1 MYKNNLLLVIVMLLL
16 ITGCANKNVMEEEI
30 IPLQIAQYNA
40 ASMCTIENKVYYL
53 NQDGVYCNE
62 SGEFKRIIQ
71 EQNLSN
77 LYATEDCLYVFQN
90 STKLY
95 QLDNH
100 ELTLIADLSDNDYWT
115 EDSVCLGVS
124 GDYIVWANQ
133 TNTNEE
139 ESQEEWYC
147 YNIQQSQT
155 VCILDESDYGYDCW
169 LQDNDLYIHNE
180 SQVNKIDLQTK
191 ENKVLYPS
199 TIDIE
204 ISGIYVYKENVVLG
218 IRNLQEETRG
228 YYLYK
233 CR

>member
-1 MYKNNLLLVIVMLLL
+1 MHKKNIFLFFMILLLT
-16 ITGCANKNVMEEEI
+16 TGCAKKNVMEEEST
-30 IPLQIAQYNA
+30 PLQIAQYNA
-40 ASMCTIENKVYYL
+40 ASMCTIENNVYYL
-53 NQDGVYCNE
+53 NQDGIYCNE

-77 LYATEDCLYVFQN
+77 LYAAGDCLYVFQN

-100 ELTLIADLSDNDYWT
+100 ELALIVDLSDNNYWT
-115 EDSVCLGVS
+115 EDSVCLEVS
-124 GDYIVWANQ
+124 GDYIVWANPN
-133 TNTNEE
+133 NTSEE
-139 ESQEEWYC
+139 ESKEEWYC
-147 YNIQQSQT
+147 YNKQQSQT

-191 ENKVLYPS
+191 ENKVLYSS